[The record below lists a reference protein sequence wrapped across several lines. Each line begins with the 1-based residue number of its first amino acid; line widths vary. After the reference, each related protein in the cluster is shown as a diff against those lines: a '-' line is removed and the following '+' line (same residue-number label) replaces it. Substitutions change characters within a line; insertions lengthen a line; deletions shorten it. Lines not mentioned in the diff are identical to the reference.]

1 MRDETRKERLG
12 EVRKRKGGRERVLGR
27 RRDKREMIWKDDKCQ
42 LETKMERGML
52 KGKESRW
59 RRGSRK
65 GRMGGKTE
73 GGVKEGREWTMEKET
88 TYEAKLET
96 TEAGRDTRG

>member
-1 MRDETRKERLG
+1 
-12 EVRKRKGGRERVLGR
+12 
-27 RRDKREMIWKDDKCQ
+27 
-42 LETKMERGML
+42 ML
-52 KGKESRW
+52 KGKERRW